1 MMGFFATF
9 LTTTSSSSSDDPFE
23 AVSDF
28 FSSGVWSVIQL
39 VIQAF
44 VVLMWLALIYWT
56 YQDARRRIREPA
68 LIAGSVALSV
78 LIPYLGSLI
87 YLVVRPPEYL
97 IEARERELELIELER
112 RMGELGDS
120 EGQALVG
127 RILERERGGDPDDP
141 AVRSELKKAGLATRE
156 ELQDIDLRLTEL
168 EFRFGNSNDFAAGAK
183 VTGPPADS
191 TAPTPVITDDDE
203 PPSRSR
209 VDDEPPSRS
218 RVRRRPKSKER
229 EDG

>member
-87 YLVVRPPEYL
+87 YLSL
-97 IEARERELELIELER
+97 IHISEPTRLGMLS
-112 RMGELGDS
+112 RM
-120 EGQALVG
+120 
-127 RILERERGGDPDDP
+127 
-141 AVRSELKKAGLATRE
+141 
-156 ELQDIDLRLTEL
+156 
-168 EFRFGNSNDFAAGAK
+168 
-183 VTGPPADS
+183 
-191 TAPTPVITDDDE
+191 
-203 PPSRSR
+203 PSSA
-209 VDDEPPSRS
+209 
-218 RVRRRPKSKER
+218 
-229 EDG
+229 